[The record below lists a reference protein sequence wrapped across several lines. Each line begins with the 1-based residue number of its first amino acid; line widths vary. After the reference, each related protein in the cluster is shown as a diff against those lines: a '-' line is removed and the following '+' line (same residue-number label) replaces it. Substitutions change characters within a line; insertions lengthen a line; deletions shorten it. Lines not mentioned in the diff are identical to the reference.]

1 MHLVISGYYK
11 FVANLAISKEQKR
24 AILLISFCSCF
35 GKCHNIKIKIKNNY
49 YKMSEK
55 KLHSECEWIF
65 RTCTN
70 AINVYITMM
79 HFIFYDNILN
89 LQEENSGKSI
99 E

>member
-1 MHLVISGYYK
+1 MP
-11 FVANLAISKEQKR
+11 
-24 AILLISFCSCF
+24 
-35 GKCHNIKIKIKNNY
+35 
-49 YKMSEK
+49 EK

-79 HFIFYDNILN
+79 HFVFYDNILN

-99 E
+99 G

>member
-1 MHLVISGYYK
+1 MP
-11 FVANLAISKEQKR
+11 
-24 AILLISFCSCF
+24 
-35 GKCHNIKIKIKNNY
+35 
-49 YKMSEK
+49 EK

-89 LQEENSGKSI
+89 LQENSGKSI
-99 E
+99 EVARTKNIISNNASTICKISEISLLSYTLFIAALDLFAYCIYQ